1 MLLNK
6 HFNTDIKEEQIFG
19 YSVTNFN
26 ESENLDDNNKEVND
40 FFQVLKTQ
48 IENENNTEKYNEES
62 SNKFEFDDNILDTY
76 DDNFLNTN
84 KKLFINKEEIDK
96 NLKTKSNNKSKYFRA
111 NKQLKKDDVIEIDFT
126 KKGNKEQDENKL
138 QKENKFQLESI
149 KINTELYLFDKNKIT
164 GFSNEKYEYLLPNFF
179 EENKEINK
187 NDLNSK
193 DDESNINL
201 RNESNINSINA
212 NSSKK
217 DIIRADRLTTSNK
230 KQIPLDNF
238 DSNNIIM
245 NNLKYLS
252 LDSNDYRGGK
262 SFIALLDKI
271 EKEKEKGKGNK
282 TDIYLKSNINE
293 NTDSNNYENNYE
305 INDYDNYHNYENFF
319 NDNNK
324 SQTNEEINEE
334 NDANILKDEL
344 ENYLFFEKKNDISFT
359 NIRDNL
365 VRREKFKEPKIF
377 YDLLLLAQKG
387 DIDINQKEIM
397 NNKSIN
403 ISIK

>member
-1 MLLNK
+1 MKL
-6 HFNTDIKEEQIFG
+6 
-19 YSVTNFN
+19 
-26 ESENLDDNNKEVND
+26 EN
-40 FFQVLKTQ
+40 
-48 IENENNTEKYNEES
+48 
-62 SNKFEFDDNILDTY
+62 
-76 DDNFLNTN
+76 
-84 KKLFINKEEIDK
+84 
-96 NLKTKSNNKSKYFRA
+96 
-111 NKQLKKDDVIEIDFT
+111 
-126 KKGNKEQDENKL
+126 
-138 QKENKFQLESI
+138 I
-149 KINTELYLFDKNKIT
+149 KINTELFLFDKNKIT